1 MSPAR
6 IALLVLAAAA
16 LMACSR
22 EQPSALPA
30 SSGGGSTP
38 AVASAPSPAAV
49 VDDSVVAVD
58 EAPPPLDDR
67 VAELPEVGVDACDD
81 YFIQMRQCVNSNL
94 GPDEREAAAKELRAS
109 SRIMLGN
116 VKLKQSDARI
126 ENTCKR
132 MRAAAKRRYAS
143 KGCTTL

>member
-1 MSPAR
+1 MNPAR
-6 IALLVLAAAA
+6 IALLVLVAAAI
-16 LMACSR
+16 MACSR

-30 SSGGGSTP
+30 SSGGASTP
-38 AVASAPSPAAV
+38 AASAPPPAAV
-49 VDDSVVAVD
+49 VDESVVAVD

-81 YFIQMRQCVNSNL
+81 YFTQMRQCVNSNL
-94 GPDEREAAAKELRAS
+94 SPDEREAAAKELRAS

-116 VKLKQSDARI
+116 VNLKQSDARI

>member
-1 MSPAR
+1 
-6 IALLVLAAAA
+6 
-16 LMACSR
+16 
-22 EQPSALPA
+22 
-30 SSGGGSTP
+30 
-38 AVASAPSPAAV
+38 
-49 VDDSVVAVD
+49 
-58 EAPPPLDDR
+58 R

-81 YFIQMRQCVNSNL
+81 YFAQMRQCVNSNL
-94 GPDEREAAAKELRAS
+94 SPDERIAAAKELRAS